1 MWLKAVVVHKGG
13 LGSGHYLVYI
23 LDGGIV
29 WCCNDAVVTRA
40 SLDEAR
46 GACASMLLYVSSP
59 PPAQPAQLALG
70 DGPPGYGA
78 NAMPAVV
85 RHRSP
90 GRQPPRCPRSARRM
104 ACERAARTQQRQM
117 ELEPRNEERRREKQ
131 EKLREQQRRNAAA
144 AQQLRR
150 TRKEQ
155 RRERE
160 AVARAE
166 FERSVVDLNEKAA
179 EKERRCRSRQV
190 QLAKKQAAARTAARA
205 ATPAETQRSTRTLA
219 PTTRSSTPPAAA
231 ASTPTPSSTRAKL
244 PSTNTPAPPPALAPI
259 PALPP
264 VRKKRIHSN
273 LIFSLIFSTYVY
285 PFKPHVHMTSLL

>member
-90 GRQPPRCPRSARRM
+90 GRQPPRCPRSAL
-104 ACERAARTQQRQM
+104 AGERAARTQQRQM